1 MTQIHPSAIV
11 DPAAELA
18 DDVKVGPFCL
28 VGPSAKIA
36 AGVELV
42 SHVVVEGNTSI
53 GERTKVYPFA
63 SLGHPPQDLKYHGED
78 NQLIIGSDNV
88 IREQVTMNPGTEG
101 GGGITQI
108 GNNGTFLTAS
118 HVGHDCR
125 VGNHVVFSNNVMLA
139 GHCDVSDFAI
149 LSGGCGVHQF
159 VRIGPHAFIG
169 GLAGVEHDVIPYGMV
184 IGNRAYLAGLNVIG
198 LKRRGFGRDQIHQ
211 MRAAYRMLFAE
222 EGTMAERVA
231 DAAGVFGD
239 NVDAMEIVNFIR
251 TAADRSI
258 CTPQR

>member
-18 DDVKVGPFCL
+18 EDVKVGPFCL
-28 VGPSAKIA
+28 VGPSAKLA

-78 NQLIIGSDNV
+78 NQLLIGSDNV

-101 GGGITQI
+101 GGGLTQI

-118 HVGHDCR
+118 HVGHDCL
-125 VGNHVVFSNNVMLA
+125 VGDHVVFSNNVMLA
-139 GHCDVSDFAI
+139 GHCKVSDFAI

-169 GLAGVEHDVIPYGMV
+169 GLAGVAGTIGIIIGGIICDRLGKKDVRYQLWFITAVGVAGMPLG
-184 IGNRAYLAGLNVIG
+184 IGA
-198 LKRRGFGRDQIHQ
+198 
-211 MRAAYRMLFAE
+211 LFAPNIE
-222 EGTMAERVA
+222 TTIYM
-231 DAAGVFGD
+231 
-239 NVDAMEIVNFIR
+239 FIFPI
-251 TAADRSI
+251 AV
-258 CTPQR
+258 

>member
-28 VGPSAKIA
+28 VGPSAKLA

-101 GGGITQI
+101 GGGLTQI
-108 GNNGTFLTAS
+108 GNKGTFLTAS
-118 HVGHDCR
+118 HVGHDCH
-125 VGNHVVFSNNVMLA
+125 VGDSVVFSNNVMLA
-139 GHCDVSDFAI
+139 GHCQVSDFAI

-169 GLAGVEHDVIPYGMV
+169 GLAGVENDVIPYGMV
-184 IGNRAYLAGLNVIG
+184 VGNRAYLAGLNVIG

-211 MRAAYRMLFAE
+211 MRAAYRMLFAA

-239 NVDAMEIVNFIR
+239 NEDAMEIVDFIR
-251 TAADRSI
+251 SAAERSI